1 MILQLASNCKV
12 IFLLVFSFHHS
23 VLESLLMPDLTSSLL
38 PTTSHHLH
46 NKQIIRLHLKK
57 FKNVS
62 TFYPLWICPCL
73 LLAVNQRDGEYM

>member
-1 MILQLASNCKV
+1 VLGLQNIKELNKKLMILTSSCKV

-46 NKQIIRLHLKK
+46 NKQIIR
-57 FKNVS
+57 
-62 TFYPLWICPCL
+62 
-73 LLAVNQRDGEYM
+73 